1 MGQVNLQMIQSGSP
15 LWEWISEMQR
25 DEMTS
30 EMTCLSGKSAV
41 PLLARRVSR
50 PDVSASPKMPA
61 PMRRSGAASAL
72 WVASALLA
80 VLLPTRTAD
89 AAALSAAVHGYATVN
104 STVEFGPGNTYWC
117 AGTPAHPLTCAVV
130 LPPSP
135 RGWLG
140 CALTARSARPLFQVE
155 RGHRGEHHQG
165 PAGGGGW
172 LCVVNWHPLLG
183 RPRHRGV
190 HLDAAG
196 GVRVERVDRPG
207 QRRQVRAA
215 HPRDRYTSDLS
226 PAWRAALAPST
237 PRSYF
242 YNSVTGESSWERP
255 APLSWVAAERG
266 WWSNNVTSATST
278 TEPEAFG
285 HLSADGKRYWVVNGE
300 ATWTAPKVRDA
311 RAPHGC

>member
-117 AGTPAHPLTCAVV
+117 AGTPAHPPWC
-130 LPPSP
+130 
-135 RGWLG
+135 
-140 CALTARSARPLFQVE
+140 C
-155 RGHRGEHHQG
+155 G
-165 PAGGGGW
+165 PAPFSAGLVGVCADRPHRSPALPGGTRSPGRAPPRTRW
-172 LCVVNWHPLLG
+172 RRRLALCRQLAPATGSTPPPGSPPG
-183 RPRHRGV
+183 RSRRSTRGASRPTRPTAAGACRSPKGSV
-190 HLDAAG
+190 HL
-196 GVRVERVDRPG
+196 
-207 QRRQVRAA
+207 
-215 HPRDRYTSDLS
+215 
-226 PAWRAALAPST
+226 
-237 PRSYF
+237 
-242 YNSVTGESSWERP
+242 
-255 APLSWVAAERG
+255 
-266 WWSNNVTSATST
+266 
-278 TEPEAFG
+278 
-285 HLSADGKRYWVVNGE
+285 
-300 ATWTAPKVRDA
+300 
-311 RAPHGC
+311 